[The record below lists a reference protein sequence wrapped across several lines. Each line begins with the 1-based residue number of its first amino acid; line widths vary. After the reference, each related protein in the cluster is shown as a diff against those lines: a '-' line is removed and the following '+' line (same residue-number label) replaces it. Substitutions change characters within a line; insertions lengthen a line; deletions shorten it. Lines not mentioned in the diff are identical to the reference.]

1 MKAALLIVL
10 LVVVVVLLTIL
21 YMLFQPGAGR
31 RAASPSQ
38 RSREAAVG
46 RAVIA
51 AARKDLAVAAMV
63 RAAVGAAPQ
72 EDQDLAAP
80 FMEATPNP

>member
-1 MKAALLIVL
+1 MKAALVIVL
-10 LVVVVVLLTIL
+10 LVVVVLLTIL

-51 AARKDLAVAAMV
+51 TARKDLAVAAMV
-63 RAAVGAAPQ
+63 RAAVQAAPQ

-80 FMEATPNP
+80 FL